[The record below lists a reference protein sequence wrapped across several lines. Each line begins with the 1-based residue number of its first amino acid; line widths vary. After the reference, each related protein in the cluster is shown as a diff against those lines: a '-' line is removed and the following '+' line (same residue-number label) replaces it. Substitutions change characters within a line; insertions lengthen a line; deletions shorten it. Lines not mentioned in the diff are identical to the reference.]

1 MRLFVHAATL
11 ALLVFPVSA
20 QTPAPAAPVAP
31 AVTRTQAPR
40 VPLPER
46 FAEANTAKDGHL
58 TKSEARAS
66 TWYYVNRNFDA
77 MDKDHKGFVT
87 VEDIRGF
94 ARLMREQRAAGQ
106 QPAAANKS

>member
-1 MRLFVHAATL
+1 MRLLVQAAAL

-20 QTPAPAAPVAP
+20 QTPAPVAP
-31 AVTRTQAPR
+31 AVTRPQAPR

-77 MDKDHKGFVT
+77 MDTDRKGFVR

-106 QPAAANKS
+106 QPAAAPNKS